1 MDLAAKYLDEIKRQ
15 LHGHKRLAESAM
27 SQLNDE
33 QFFTAIDPESNSVAI
48 IVKHISGNAHSRFS
62 DFLISDGEK
71 PNRLRDREFEI
82 DSSATRTDIM
92 HYWEKGWA
100 IVFATIDSLQP
111 ADIERTIT
119 IRQEPHTVMQALN
132 RALAHY
138 AQHTGQ
144 IVFLAKHLRSSQW
157 ETLSIPRGKSEEYKV
172 ARAGTNAA
180 VIRTNRMRNDLAF
193 VFMVFGS
200 VEFRL
205 HLFSPEPPRKVSGF
219 LSEASQS
226 FAVLRCLRLCSGQTP
241 SAVTKETCCLS
252 GSLLNHGMFSERSL
266 LPRDH
271 SSGMPDGA

>member
-1 MDLAAKYLDEIKRQ
+1 MMDLAAKYLDEIKRQ

-71 PNRLRDREFEI
+71 PDRLRDREFEI
-82 DSSATRTDIM
+82 ESTTNRTDIM
-92 HYWEKGWA
+92 HYWENGWA
-100 IVFATIDSLQP
+100 IVFTTIDSLQP
-111 ADIERTIT
+111 ADAERIVT

-157 ETLSIPRGKSEEYKV
+157 QTLSIPRGKSEEYKV
-172 ARAGTNAA
+172 ARAGTNA
-180 VIRTNRMRNDLAF
+180 RGTYN
-193 VFMVFGS
+193 S
-200 VEFRL
+200 
-205 HLFSPEPPRKVSGF
+205 
-219 LSEASQS
+219 
-226 FAVLRCLRLCSGQTP
+226 
-241 SAVTKETCCLS
+241 TK
-252 GSLLNHGMFSERSL
+252 
-266 LPRDH
+266 
-271 SSGMPDGA
+271 

>member
-1 MDLAAKYLDEIKRQ
+1 MMDLAAKYLDEIKRQ

-172 ARAGTNAA
+172 ARAGTNA
-180 VIRTNRMRNDLAF
+180 RGTYN
-193 VFMVFGS
+193 S
-200 VEFRL
+200 
-205 HLFSPEPPRKVSGF
+205 
-219 LSEASQS
+219 
-226 FAVLRCLRLCSGQTP
+226 
-241 SAVTKETCCLS
+241 TK
-252 GSLLNHGMFSERSL
+252 
-266 LPRDH
+266 
-271 SSGMPDGA
+271 